1 MMGGN
6 MNTLRQESEPSQPT
20 SDPAGI
26 RSVVDRYRHLL
37 PSTNYGDFDP
47 TLIWIFATRMS
58 VLRSLYLS
66 VRFGGWFIVSRRTR
80 IKIGR
85 RSKVAIGRGS
95 FFFVGFVHYG
105 PTPAAIHLGRGATLS
120 VEGTVLI
127 RKAARVFVHDG
138 AHLEMHSGSGVAD
151 YTTVTCFD
159 HIVFHEGSGTSWYC
173 NVLDTNGHV
182 VVVDGDPKPATAPIV
197 FRPKALIGSFVTV
210 LPGVTIGE
218 GSLVAAGS
226 VVTKDVPPHSLAGG
240 NPAKV
245 LSEDVTW
252 VV

>member
-1 MMGGN
+1 
-6 MNTLRQESEPSQPT
+6 MNTQRQ
-20 SDPAGI
+20 DPNPIQGI
-26 RSVVDRYRHLL
+26 RVPGGTRSLVRRYRHLL

-47 TLIWIFATRMS
+47 ALIWIFATRMS
-58 VLRSLYLS
+58 IVRSLYLS

-85 RSKVAIGRGS
+85 RSKVTIARGS

-105 PTPAAIHLGRGATLS
+105 PTPAAIHIGRDATLS

-173 NVLDTNGHV
+173 NVMDTNGHV
-182 VVVDGDPKPATAPIV
+182 VVVDGDPKPASAPIV
-197 FRPKALIGSFVTV
+197 FAPKALIGSFVTV

-226 VVTKDVPPHSLAGG
+226 VVTKDIPPHSLAGG
-240 NPAKV
+240 NPAKI
-245 LSEDVTW
+245 LSQDVTW

>member
-1 MMGGN
+1 MD
-6 MNTLRQESEPSQPT
+6 TLRQDAEPNQDTRAPHGVR
-20 SDPAGI
+20 ALVG
-26 RSVVDRYRHLL
+26 RYRHLL
-37 PSTNYGDFDP
+37 PATNYGDIDP
-47 TLIWIFATRMS
+47 ALTWIFATRMS
-58 VLRSLYLS
+58 IARSLYLS
-66 VRFGGWFIVSRRTR
+66 IRFRGWFIVSRRTR

-85 RSKVAIGRGS
+85 GSKVIIPRGS

-105 PTPAAIHLGRGATLS
+105 PTPAAVHIGRGATLS

-182 VVVDGDPKPATAPIV
+182 VVVDGDPKPASAPVV
-197 FRPKALIGSFVTV
+197 FGPKALIGSFVTV

-218 GSLVAAGS
+218 GALVAAGS

-245 LSEDVTW
+245 LSSDITW
-252 VV
+252 IV